1 MESMQNQLAATA
13 DLRVRSLKVA
23 HLIRAATL
31 FALGVFVAFTATS
44 HEELEFDVTTMIFA
58 FALIA
63 LVTFIEY
70 WVLRNTAESWWI
82 AARAVIA
89 VAAAGSLFAVTD
101 SASFALVI
109 ALWALITAIITA
121 MRLAR
126 KVQPA
131 GVAIPSLSLSLLLA
145 ASVLVVRDDP
155 VAIIGLF
162 GAYALLRGVFLGI
175 AAFDARHP
183 QDAETPSIPD
193 QHLNK

>member
-1 MESMQNQLAATA
+1 MESMQDQLAATA

-23 HLIRAATL
+23 QLIRAATL

-44 HEELEFDVTTMIFA
+44 HEELEFDVTTMMFA

-126 KVQPA
+126 KVQHA
-131 GVAIPSLSLSLLLA
+131 GVAIPSLSLSLLLQPRYWWCA
-145 ASVLVVRDDP
+145 M
-155 VAIIGLF
+155 
-162 GAYALLRGVFLGI
+162 
-175 AAFDARHP
+175 
-183 QDAETPSIPD
+183 TPWPSSGYLEPTRCCGEYS
-193 QHLNK
+193 